1 MFLAM
6 PFRWSA
12 VTVDCHEPTVLA
24 AFWAGLLGGEII
36 EPLPGWRRVESADR
50 PALTFQPVPEPKRGK
65 ARLHLDLV
73 VDDLDEAQERIVQLG
88 GKSLDEH
95 HEYPEGTVMV
105 MADPEGNEFC
115 IVRYAEPLT

>member
-1 MFLAM
+1 M

-12 VTVDCHEPTVLA
+12 VTVDCHDPAALVL
-24 AFWAGLLGGEII
+24 FWAALLGGEIT
-36 EPLPGWRRVESADR
+36 EPLPGCRRVQATDR

-73 VDDLDEAQERIVQLG
+73 VDDLADAQEEIIRLG
-88 GKSLDEH
+88 GKSLDQRHDYE
-95 HEYPEGTVMV
+95 EGTVMV

-115 IVRYAEPLT
+115 IVWYAGTAN